1 MSLFRNLINNTRNP
15 SNTLAGR
22 LMLSGMNYG
31 HQKMALWCIDNH
43 IKLSGNEDI
52 LDIGCGGGQN
62 IANFL
67 KRTNGKVYG
76 LDCSPASV
84 AKSLKKNKKAVIEGR
99 TLIVQADVST
109 IPFEN
114 ETFDLVTAF
123 ETIYFWDDV
132 ISGFKEAKR
141 VLKPNGRFVVCN
153 ESSKMEGN
161 ERWTNILDMNI
172 YTAEE
177 IAATMRQAGF
187 VDTKTYQKE
196 KTQHI
201 CVIGVRA

>member
-1 MSLFRNLINNTRNP
+1 M
-15 SNTLAGR
+15 
-22 LMLSGMNYG
+22 
-31 HQKMALWCIDNH
+31 
-43 IKLSGNEDI
+43 
-52 LDIGCGGGQN
+52 
-62 IANFL
+62 
-67 KRTNGKVYG
+67 
-76 LDCSPASV
+76 
-84 AKSLKKNKKAVIEGR
+84 
-99 TLIVQADVST
+99 QADVSA

-123 ETIYFWDDV
+123 ETIYFWDDI
-132 ISGFKEAKR
+132 ISGFNEAKR

-177 IAATMRQAGF
+177 IAATMRHVGF
-187 VDTKTYQKE
+187 VNIQAHKRE
-196 KTQHI
+196 NTQHI

>member
-1 MSLFRNLINNTRNP
+1 MSLFKNLITNARNP
-15 SNTLAGR
+15 SSTLAGR

-67 KRTNGKVYG
+67 KRSNGKVFG
-76 LDCSPASV
+76 LDSSPASV

-99 TLIVQADVST
+99 TLIVQADVSA

-123 ETIYFWDDV
+123 ETIYFWDDI

-187 VDTKTYQKE
+187 VDTQTYQKE
-196 KTQHI
+196 NSQHI